1 MDADLLKVEDQIAGQ
16 QTSSADFG
24 GLGIVNPVGT
34 LWAVNVGQSAVEVD
48 DLLTVG
54 LH

>member
-1 MDADLLKVEDQIAGQ
+1 MDAHFLKVEDQVAGQ
-16 QTSSADFG
+16 QTSRADFG
-24 GLGIVNPVGT
+24 GLRIVHPVGT